1 MKKINFYVMALT
13 AIALSSCS
21 KLGNLGA
28 DNFKVT
34 PTPLEAVGGEVPA
47 TINGTFPVKYMKKK
61 AVVTVTPVL
70 KYNGKEVA
78 GQSATFQG
86 EKVEDNNTSIS
97 YKLGGTYT
105 MKTTFAYESGMEQSD
120 LYARF
125 DAKLG
130 KKKVSVPEVKIG
142 YGVVTTSELLGRC
155 IGSAS
160 TAQDAFQRVIEQK
173 HEANIKFLIGQAN
186 LRTSELSSVS
196 IQDLV
201 KILKEINDMQ
211 EERALQGIDVS
222 AYASP
227 DGAYNIN
234 EKLAERR
241 QNVSADYVRQQM
253 KKAKV
258 NGDVNVRYT
267 AEDWDGFQELVS
279 KSNLQ
284 DKDLILRVLSMYQDP
299 EEREQQI
306 RNMSSVYTEIA
317 SGIMPELRRARL
329 MVNYEV
335 IGRSDDQILDQYNA
349 DPSKLSV
356 DELLYG
362 ANELVE
368 DDATRKQWYQTTTR
382 LYPNDYRAYNNLAKL
397 ALQDGDEAAAKAYL
411 AKAKAVDTKAPEAN
425 ANMALI
431 ALKDGDKQAAQTYM
445 SQASGSDTFNDIMGQ
460 LNIANGNYSA
470 ASANLQNSKT
480 NAAALAQILNKDYAS
495 ANRTLAN
502 VQKPDATTSYLKAI
516 VGARTGDSGV
526 VKSNLQAAISQ
537 DASLGERARKDLEFS
552 NYRSVVEALVK

>member
-1 MKKINFYVMALT
+1 
-13 AIALSSCS
+13 
-21 KLGNLGA
+21 
-28 DNFKVT
+28 
-34 PTPLEAVGGEVPA
+34 
-47 TINGTFPVKYMKKK
+47 MKKK

-431 ALKDGDKQAAQTYM
+431 ALKDDDKQAAQTYM

-470 ASANLQNSKT
+470 AAANLQNSKT

>member
-1 MKKINFYVMALT
+1 MKKINFYVMALA
-13 AIALSSCS
+13 AISLSSCS

-431 ALKDGDKQAAQTYM
+431 ALKDDDKQAAQTYM

-470 ASANLQNSKT
+470 AAANLQNSKT

-537 DASLGERARKDLEFS
+537 DASLGECAMKDLEFS

>member
-1 MKKINFYVMALT
+1 MKKINFYVMALA
-13 AIALSSCS
+13 AISLSSCS

-105 MKTTFAYESGMEQSD
+105 MKTTFAYENGMEQSD

-349 DPSKLSV
+349 DSSKLSV

-431 ALKDGDKQAAQTYM
+431 ALKDDDKQAAQTYM

-470 ASANLQNSKT
+470 AAANLQNSKT

>member
-105 MKTTFAYESGMEQSD
+105 MKTTFAYENGMEQSD

-317 SGIMPELRRARL
+317 SGIMLELRRARL

-445 SQASGSDTFNDIMGQ
+445 SQASGSDTFDDIMGQ

-470 ASANLQNSKT
+470 AAANLQNSKT

>member
-1 MKKINFYVMALT
+1 MKKINFYVMALA
-13 AIALSSCS
+13 AISLSSCS

-537 DASLGERARKDLEFS
+537 DASLSERARKDLEFS

>member
-105 MKTTFAYESGMEQSD
+105 MKTTFAYENGMEQSD

-142 YGVVTTSELLGRC
+142 YGVVTTSELLGRS

-470 ASANLQNSKT
+470 AAANLQNSKT

>member
-1 MKKINFYVMALT
+1 MKKINFYVMALA
-13 AIALSSCS
+13 AISLSSCS

-368 DDATRKQWYQTTTR
+368 DNATRRQWYQTTTR

-470 ASANLQNSKT
+470 AAANLQNSKT

>member
-1 MKKINFYVMALT
+1 MKKINFYVMALA
-13 AIALSSCS
+13 AISLSSCS

-142 YGVVTTSELLGRC
+142 YGVVTTSELLSRC

-349 DPSKLSV
+349 NPSKLSV

-470 ASANLQNSKT
+470 AAANLQNSKT

>member
-368 DDATRKQWYQTTTR
+368 DDATRTQWYQTTTR

-470 ASANLQNSKT
+470 AAANLQNSKT

>member
-1 MKKINFYVMALT
+1 MKKINFYVMALA
-13 AIALSSCS
+13 AISLSSCS

-397 ALQDGDEAAAKAYL
+397 ALQDGNEAAAKAYL

-431 ALKDGDKQAAQTYM
+431 ALKDDDKQAAQTYM

-470 ASANLQNSKT
+470 AAANLQNSKT

>member
-1 MKKINFYVMALT
+1 MKKINFYVMALA
-13 AIALSSCS
+13 AISLSSCS

-349 DPSKLSV
+349 DSSKLSV

-470 ASANLQNSKT
+470 AAANLQNSKT

>member
-349 DPSKLSV
+349 DPTKLSV

>member
-368 DDATRKQWYQTTTR
+368 DDATRRQWYQTTTR

-431 ALKDGDKQAAQTYM
+431 AFKDGDKQAAQTYM

-470 ASANLQNSKT
+470 ASANLKNSKT

>member
-34 PTPLEAVGGEVPA
+34 PTPLEAIGGEVPA

-105 MKTTFAYESGMEQSD
+105 MKTTFAYENGMEQSD

-130 KKKVSVPEVKIG
+130 KKKVSVPEVKIS

-349 DPSKLSV
+349 DSSKLSV

-445 SQASGSDTFNDIMGQ
+445 SQASGSDTFDDIMGQ

-470 ASANLQNSKT
+470 AAANLQNSKT

>member
-335 IGRSDDQILDQYNA
+335 IGRSDDQILDQYYA
-349 DPSKLSV
+349 DPTKLSV

-470 ASANLQNSKT
+470 AAANLQNSKT

-537 DASLGERARKDLEFS
+537 DASLGERAKKDLEFS

>member
-105 MKTTFAYESGMEQSD
+105 MKTTFAYENGMEQSD

-397 ALQDGDEAAAKAYL
+397 ALQDGDEAVAKAYL

-445 SQASGSDTFNDIMGQ
+445 SQASGSDTFDDIMGQ

-470 ASANLQNSKT
+470 AAANLQNSKT

>member
-1 MKKINFYVMALT
+1 MKKINFYVMALA
-13 AIALSSCS
+13 AISLSSCS

-431 ALKDGDKQAAQTYM
+431 ALKDDDKQAAQTYM

-470 ASANLQNSKT
+470 AAANLQNSKT

>member
-1 MKKINFYVMALT
+1 MKKINFYVMALA
-13 AIALSSCS
+13 AISLSSCS

-368 DDATRKQWYQTTTR
+368 DDATRRQWYQTTTR

-470 ASANLQNSKT
+470 AAANLQNSKT